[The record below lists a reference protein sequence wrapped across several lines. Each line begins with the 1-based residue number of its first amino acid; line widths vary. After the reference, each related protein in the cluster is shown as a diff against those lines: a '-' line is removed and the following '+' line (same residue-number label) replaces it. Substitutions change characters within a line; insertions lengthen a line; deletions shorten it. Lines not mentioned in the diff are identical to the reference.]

1 MLDTILKISLVIFM
15 FGNMLDLGLRLD
27 LPKALQGLRDVRFVI
42 LTLVWGYIVY
52 PALGYLM
59 AKTLPLSP
67 GYAMALILVAMA
79 PGNPFLAVSVSK
91 ARGDVNY
98 AASFMLL
105 ASAVTVVYMP
115 FMVPVLVKGLSAT
128 PWMIAKP
135 MLVFILLPMV
145 LGAIFRLRWES
156 GAAKVQPFVKKATGL
171 ATLVMII
178 LLLVIY
184 GKGLIS
190 SVGTFALGSQVGLV
204 AVIAVAAYWLG
215 FGLSKPQ
222 KQILVLGLCARNV
235 GAALA
240 PLFIAPNVDPDATM
254 ATGALGT
261 LVVIGGGLAVASLFA
276 RQAGKTDARD
286 EAMSNTRPAPV
297 GSKGERP

>member
-27 LPKALQGLRDVRFVI
+27 LRKALQGLRDVRFVI
-42 LTLVWGYIVY
+42 LTLVWGYIVC

-59 AKTLPLSP
+59 AVTLPLSP
-67 GYAMALILVAMA
+67 GYAMALILVAIA

-91 ARGDVNY
+91 ARADVNY

-135 MLVFILLPMV
+135 MLAFILLPMV
-145 LGAIFRLRWES
+145 VGAIFRLQWE
-156 GAAKVQPFVKKATGL
+156 AVATKVQPFVKKATGL
-171 ATLVMII
+171 DTLVMVI

-190 SVGTFALGSQVGLV
+190 SVGTFALGSQVVLV
-204 AVIAVAAYWLG
+204 AVIAIASYWLG
-215 FGLSKPQ
+215 FGLPKPQ

-235 GAALA
+235 GAAMA
-240 PLFIAPNVDPDATM
+240 PLFIVPNVDPDTIM

-261 LVVIGGGLAVASLFA
+261 LVVIGGGLAVASIFA
-276 RQAGKTDARD
+276 KQAGKTGVEGKA
-286 EAMSNTRPAPV
+286 
-297 GSKGERP
+297 

>member
-1 MLDTILKISLVIFM
+1 MLDTILKITLVIFM

-27 LPKALQGLRDVRFVI
+27 LPKALQGLRDVRFVV

-59 AKTLPLSP
+59 AVTLPLSP

-79 PGNPFLAVSVSK
+79 PGNPFLTISVSK
-91 ARGDVNY
+91 ARADVNY

-145 LGAIFRLRWES
+145 VGAIFRLRWES

-171 ATLVMII
+171 DTLVMVV

-190 SVGTFALGSQVGLV
+190 SVGTFALGSQVVLV
-204 AVIAVAAYWLG
+204 AVIAVTAYWLG
-215 FGLSKPQ
+215 FGMSRPQ

-276 RQAGKTDARD
+276 KQAGKTEVKEHA
-286 EAMSNTRPAPV
+286 ATPSPT
-297 GSKGERP
+297 

>member
-1 MLDTILKISLVIFM
+1 MNTPEVLDVVLKITLVIFM

-27 LPKALQGLRDVRFVI
+27 LPKALHGLRDVRFVI
-42 LTLVWGYIVY
+42 LTLFWGYVVC

-59 AKTLPLSP
+59 AVTLPLSP
-67 GYAMALILVAMA
+67 GYAMALVLVAIA

-135 MLVFILLPMV
+135 MLAFILLPMV
-145 LGAIFRLRWES
+145 VGVIFKLRWES
-156 GAAKVQPFVKKATGL
+156 IAAKVQPFVKKATGL
-171 ATLVMII
+171 DTLAMVT
-178 LLLVIY
+178 LLLVVY

-190 SVGTFALGSQVGLV
+190 SVGTFALGSQIVLV
-204 AVIAVAAYWLG
+204 AVIAVAAYGLG
-215 FGLSKPQ
+215 FGMPKPQ

-235 GAALA
+235 GAAMA
-240 PLFIAPNVDPDATM
+240 PLFIVPNVDPDAIM

-261 LVVIGGGLAVASLFA
+261 LVVIGGGLAVASIFA
-276 RQAGKTDARD
+276 KGAGKDIGG
-286 EAMSNTRPAPV
+286 SPA
-297 GSKGERP
+297 

>member
-1 MLDTILKISLVIFM
+1 MNAHEVLNGVLQVTLMLFM

-27 LPKALQGLRDVRFVI
+27 LPIALRGLRDVRFVI
-42 LTLVWGYIVY
+42 LTLFWGYIVC

-59 AKTLPLSP
+59 AVTLPLSP
-67 GYAMALILVAMA
+67 GYAMALVLVAIA
-79 PGNPFLAVSVSK
+79 PGNPFLAVSVGK

-98 AASFMLL
+98 AATFMLL

-145 LGAIFRLRWES
+145 VGAIFKLRWEAV
-156 GAAKVQPFVKKATGL
+156 AAKVQPFVKKATGL
-171 ATLVMII
+171 DTLAMVT
-178 LLLVIY
+178 LLLVVY

-190 SVGTFALGSQVGLV
+190 SVGTFALGSQVVLV

-215 FGLSKPQ
+215 FGMPRPQ

-235 GAALA
+235 GAAMA
-240 PLFIAPNVDPDATM
+240 PLFIIPNVDPDAIM

-261 LVVIGGGLAVASLFA
+261 LVVIGSGLAVASIFA
-276 RQAGKTDARD
+276 KSAGK
-286 EAMSNTRPAPV
+286 EIV
-297 GSKGERP
+297 GSPV

>member
-1 MLDTILKISLVIFM
+1 MNSVQLLDAVLKVTLVIFM

-27 LPKALQGLRDVRFVI
+27 LAQALKGLRDVRFVV
-42 LTLVWGYIVY
+42 LTLFWGYIVY

-59 AKTLPLSP
+59 AVTLPLSP

-79 PGNPFLAVSVSK
+79 PGNPFLAISVSK

-98 AASFMLL
+98 TASFMLL
-105 ASAVTVVYMP
+105 ASAVTVVCMP

-145 LGAIFRLRWES
+145 VGAIFRLRWE
-156 GAAKVQPFVKKATGL
+156 AVATKVQPFVKKATGIDTL
-171 ATLVMII
+171 AMLI
-178 LLLVIY
+178 LLLVVY

-190 SVGTFALGSQVGLV
+190 SVGTFALGSQVVLV
-204 AVIAVAAYWLG
+204 AVIAVASYWLG
-215 FGLSKPQ
+215 FGMPKPQ

-240 PLFIAPNVDPDATM
+240 PLFIASNVDPDAIV

-261 LVVIGGGLAVASLFA
+261 FVVIGSGLAVARIFVRS
-276 RQAGKTDARD
+276 AGKDVAG
-286 EAMSNTRPAPV
+286 SPA
-297 GSKGERP
+297 

>member
-1 MLDTILKISLVIFM
+1 MNSVQLLDAVLKVTLVIFM

-27 LPKALQGLRDVRFVI
+27 LAQALKGLRDVRFVV
-42 LTLVWGYIVY
+42 LTLFWGYIVY

-59 AKTLPLSP
+59 AVTLPLSP

-79 PGNPFLAVSVSK
+79 PGNPFLAISVSK

-98 AASFMLL
+98 TASFMLL
-105 ASAVTVVYMP
+105 ASAVTVVCMP

-145 LGAIFRLRWES
+145 VGSIFRLRWES
-156 GAAKVQPFVKKATGL
+156 AAARVQPFLKKATGIDTL
-171 ATLVMII
+171 AMLI
-178 LLLVIY
+178 LLLVVY

-190 SVGTFALGSQVGLV
+190 SVGTFALGSQVVLV
-204 AVIAVAAYWLG
+204 AVIAVASYWLG
-215 FGLSKPQ
+215 FGMPKPQ

-240 PLFIAPNVDPDATM
+240 PLFIASNVDPDALV

-261 LVVIGGGLAVASLFA
+261 FVVIGSGLAVARIFVRS
-276 RQAGKTDARD
+276 AGKDA
-286 EAMSNTRPAPV
+286 AGSPA
-297 GSKGERP
+297 